1 MSRSQ
6 FMYRV
11 VVEAAFG
18 DGYTKE
24 DEDTAKKKDGGDYFT

>member
-6 FMYRV
+6 FVKRV

-18 DGYTKE
+18 YSDTEENE
-24 DEDTAKKKDGGDYFT
+24 DAAKKKDGGDYLA